1 MTSPCAL
8 KLTAAALLGV
18 FALSLWSAPA
28 LAQEATTAPSPAT
41 APPEA
46 TAPDAFDQ
54 PRDGVEHGKIETVE
68 YDSKTVGA
76 KRKLVVYTPP
86 GYTPGDS
93 DDKKYPVLYLLHG
106 IGDDETAWQQKG
118 AAHVILDNLIADEK
132 IVPMIVVMPNGRAR
146 PDDRAGGDF
155 RGQFPAF
162 ARFEQDLLEDV
173 IPFVEENYSVA
184 ADREHRA
191 LAGLS
196 MGGGQTLNFGLA
208 NLDTFAWVAGFS
220 SAPNTLPAGETIS
233 DPAQAKEKLKLLW
246 ISCGDADRLM
256 NISERYHQALVE
268 MGIPHVW
275 YVEPGGHTWEVWKN
289 DLYHLSQRLFR

>member
-1 MTSPCAL
+1 MHSPCAL
-8 KLTAAALLGV
+8 KLTAAALLAL
-18 FALSLWSAPA
+18 FALPIAGTA
-28 LAQEATTAPSPAT
+28 AFAQEA
-41 APPEA
+41 A
-46 TAPDAFDQ
+46 TAPDATTPPAATAPEGFDQ
-54 PRDGVEHGKIETVE
+54 PREGIEQGKIETVE
-68 YDSKTVGA
+68 YDSKTVGT

-86 GYTPGDS
+86 GYSPGNS
-93 DDKKYPVLYLLHG
+93 DEKKYPVLYLLHG

-118 AAHVILDNLIADEK
+118 AAHVILDNLAAEK

-155 RGQFPAF
+155 RGQSSAF
-162 ARFEQDLLEDV
+162 ANFEKDLLEDV
-173 IPFVEENYSVA
+173 IPFVEVKYSVA

-220 SAPNTLPAGETIS
+220 SAPNTRPAGETIS

-246 ISCGDADRLM
+246 VSCGDADRLM
-256 NISERYHQALVE
+256 NISERYHEALEE

-289 DLYHLSQRLFR
+289 DLYHLAQRLFR